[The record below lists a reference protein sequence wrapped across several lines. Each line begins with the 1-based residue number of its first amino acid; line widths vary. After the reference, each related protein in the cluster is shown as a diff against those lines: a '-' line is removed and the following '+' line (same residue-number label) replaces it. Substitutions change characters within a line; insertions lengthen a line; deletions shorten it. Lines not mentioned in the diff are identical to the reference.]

1 LRTTEP
7 SGAAAGAGWQRM
19 AMQFS
24 QGWTRGPFQNS
35 GRRQVHKF
43 AIRISGRLHVI
54 AWKRRT
60 PVKSLMVA
68 VLLTSGVY
76 LSLGGTTIAR
86 TPAGTPAERKATPQ
100 SQATAPAQAPA
111 ADQKATAEEIELM
124 RKDIRSMRKQLV
136 AANLKLT
143 DTEATK
149 FWPVYDQYIAE
160 LVTINNTKYDLLKE
174 YFNNYG
180 QLTDE
185 QADSMTKRLLGL
197 DVSVAQLRQKYQPI
211 FRAAVSAKVA
221 ATFFQLDRRI
231 AMMIDLQ
238 LGSQIPLVQE

>member
-1 LRTTEP
+1 MKNLMMAVMLVAGICLSQGSAT
-7 SGAAAGAGWQRM
+7 AAGTAAPPRS
-19 AMQFS
+19 A
-24 QGWTRGPFQNS
+24 
-35 GRRQVHKF
+35 
-43 AIRISGRLHVI
+43 
-54 AWKRRT
+54 
-60 PVKSLMVA
+60 
-68 VLLTSGVY
+68 
-76 LSLGGTTIAR
+76 
-86 TPAGTPAERKATPQ
+86 TPAQSAAQ
-100 SQATAPAQAPA
+100 SQASP
-111 ADQKATAEEIELM
+111 ADQKATAQDIELM

-143 DTEATK
+143 DAEATK

-160 LVTINNTKYDLLKE
+160 LVTINNTKYQLLQE
-174 YFNNYG
+174 YFNSYG

-185 QADSMTKRLLGL
+185 QADSMTKRLLAL

-211 FRAAVSAKVA
+211 FRAAVPAKTA

>member
-1 LRTTEP
+1 
-7 SGAAAGAGWQRM
+7 M
-19 AMQFS
+19 
-24 QGWTRGPFQNS
+24 
-35 GRRQVHKF
+35 
-43 AIRISGRLHVI
+43 
-54 AWKRRT
+54 KR
-60 PVKSLMVA
+60 SMLA
-68 VLLTSGVY
+68 VLLVAGIWLLQGAV
-76 LSLGGTTIAR
+76 ANA
-86 TPAGTPAERKATPQ
+86 AGTAPEPGAATLAQATTQ
-100 SQATAPAQAPA
+100 SQAST
-111 ADQKATAEEIELM
+111 ADQKATAQDIELM

-160 LVTINNTKYDLLKE
+160 LVKINNTKYGLLQE
-174 YFNNYG
+174 YFNSYG

-185 QADSMTKRLLGL
+185 QADSMTTRLLKL
-197 DVSVAQLRQKYQPI
+197 DVSVAELRQKYQPI
-211 FRAAVSAKVA
+211 FRAAVPAKVA

>member
-1 LRTTEP
+1 
-7 SGAAAGAGWQRM
+7 
-19 AMQFS
+19 
-24 QGWTRGPFQNS
+24 
-35 GRRQVHKF
+35 
-43 AIRISGRLHVI
+43 
-54 AWKRRT
+54 
-60 PVKSLMVA
+60 VKSLMVA

-160 LVTINNTKYDLLKE
+160 LVAINNTKYDLLKE

>member
-1 LRTTEP
+1 
-7 SGAAAGAGWQRM
+7 M
-19 AMQFS
+19 
-24 QGWTRGPFQNS
+24 
-35 GRRQVHKF
+35 K
-43 AIRISGRLHVI
+43 RL
-54 AWKRRT
+54 
-60 PVKSLMVA
+60 MMA
-68 VLLTSGVY
+68 VLLAAGIC
-76 LSLGGTTIAR
+76 LSLGGATIA
-86 TPAGTPAERKATPQ
+86 GTTAEPKATPQ
-100 SQATAPAQAPA
+100 SQATTPAQASE
-111 ADQKATAEEIELM
+111 ADQKSTAEEIELM

-149 FWPVYDQYIAE
+149 FWPVYDRYIAE
-160 LVTINNTKYDLLKE
+160 LVAINNTKYDLLKE

-197 DVSVAQLRQKYQPI
+197 DLSVAQLRQKYQPI
-211 FRAAVSAKVA
+211 FRAAVPAKVA